1 MCTYG
6 RVKGG
11 EGRTGDALRLRK
23 GESKRRMEL
32 MCFVDSQEENGSEVR
47 DGKCA
52 NDRLGF
58 SVGLP

>member
-11 EGRTGDALRLRK
+11 GGRTGDALRLRK

-32 MCFVDSQEENGSEVR
+32 MCFVDSQEGNGSEVR

-52 NDRLGF
+52 ND
-58 SVGLP
+58 S